1 MSSEHDSSAKQNQND
16 RRRGLLARA
25 GGLGMVGK
33 VGAVG
38 AAWCLVLAQPAGVLA
53 QEPKKSDP
61 ASDPAPTQSPGG
73 NEPLQPNPEPT
84 VIVVDP
90 ATGQPVA
97 TPPGAAPN
105 ATGAQPVRPG
115 TTPGPTG
122 PVGPNGTTVDPR
134 TGRALPANPNG
145 AQPVTPGATRAQPEQ
160 PVGPSVQPTPAPSAG
175 RSAQSPAMNPGATPT
190 REVRPEQRGE
200 NGAAAGPL
208 PGTNAPLKEGWFR
221 YGPVAE
227 PLKLKLLADQVAAE
241 LGIQYLSTDLALS
254 DKQVFL
260 PTAIDVPHEQ
270 LLGFLEMLLEQNGM
284 SLRKTGV
291 GNIYSI
297 EPINQGTASPISSDP
312 FATTQIIATP
322 GLRPSALQGAI
333 NAVLSKSGGA
343 AIPGNPNP
351 GGQPG
356 GGTAQIAY
364 LDDLGIMLVTD
375 TPRKIRIISSVVEQL
390 VAEQIKMEWTRF
402 DVKYL
407 AAAGA
412 RSRIIEVLNRQQGSS
427 SGQQN
432 VQPQPGTVV
441 QGGGS
446 SGGINNLA
454 DRLVVDSTSNALIFR
469 GRSDEAVLLR
479 KLLTVVDL
487 PSKLE
492 GRWYAVSGAAQIA
505 QHAERSGYGRLITID
520 PQNSSTRGTGAFA
533 GVPANQGAQNQFNPN
548 LRTNEG
554 DAQGTVI
561 VLDAQARGFMY
572 FATPELH
579 EQMNQLIKRLEP
591 FTESE
596 AIVYEHYK
604 IRHGKA
610 EEIEAIVTA
619 LITNTAQAAT
629 APLLPGGGGTGGA
642 NNRFPSF
649 NNQAQRVPN
658 QAQPNR
664 AAADENQAIDA
675 SADVFVT
682 ADKPNN
688 QVIVKAPKR
697 LQPQFARLINK
708 LDIRRPQVFVEAQ
721 IVVIDDNDGWRLAF
735 ETQWVDQISNNSRLA
750 ARSIFGTA
758 TNRTSL
764 TGTPTVTP
772 ALNAFTMAIIKSD
785 QVPIVITALANSTD
799 AKVVAAPKLLVDDNE
814 EAEISAIQEVPTTT
828 TSQSGAAGST
838 VTSFGGFQEAGPKLK
853 VKPQISSGDYLRL
866 KYELELSNFVGS
878 TDTASSIPPARNT
891 SKISSE
897 SVTVPSDST
906 IIVGGLALENTSTT
920 VLKVPL
926 LGDIPLAGQLFR
938 DQSETKT
945 RRLIYVFITP
955 RVMRDA
961 EFTDLRLLS
970 RGPVAMAK
978 VSDPVPKMVP
988 PTYIEIHRP
997 SPSAKD
1003 PLEGLP
1009 RPMLTPMP
1017 QTSGKTVVPPT
1028 TPASP
1033 ANPAPAAS
1041 PDPATK

>member
-1 MSSEHDSSAKQNQND
+1 MSSQHDSIAKQNQND

-33 VGAVG
+33 VGVVG
-38 AAWCLVLAQPAGVLA
+38 AAWCLVMAQPAGVFA

-61 ASDPAPTQSPGG
+61 ATDPAPTQSPTG

-97 TPPGAAPN
+97 TPPGGVPN

-122 PVGPNGTTVDPR
+122 PVGPNGAPVDPR
-134 TGRALPANPNG
+134 TGQV
-145 AQPVTPGATRAQPEQ
+145 QPVTPGATRAQPEQ
-160 PVGPSVQPTPAPSAG
+160 PMGPSVQPTPTPSAG
-175 RSAQSPAMNPGATPT
+175 RSAQGPAMNPGATPT
-190 REVRPEQRGE
+190 REVRPMERGE
-200 NGAAAGPL
+200 NGSAAGPL

-343 AIPGNPNP
+343 AMPGNPNP

-356 GGTAQIAY
+356 GGSAQIAY

-375 TPRKIRIISSVVEQL
+375 TPRKIRIITSVVDQL

-407 AAAGA
+407 SAAGA
-412 RSRIIEVLNRQQGSS
+412 RSRIIEVLNRQQGST

-432 VQPQPGTVV
+432 VQPQPGAVV

-446 SGGINNLA
+446 AGGINNLA

-469 GRSDEAVLLR
+469 GRTDEAVLLR

-520 PQNSSTRGTGAFA
+520 PQSSANRGTGAFG
-533 GVPANQGAQNQFNPN
+533 GVPANQGVQSQFNPN
-548 LRTNEG
+548 QRTNEG

-649 NNQAQRVPN
+649 NNQAARVPN

-664 AAADENQAIDA
+664 AGADENQAIDA

-708 LDIRRPQVFVEAQ
+708 LDIRRPQVFIEAQ

-758 TNRTSL
+758 TNRTAL
-764 TGTPTVTP
+764 TGAPTVTP
-772 ALNAFTMAIIKSD
+772 LANAFTMAIIKSD
-785 QVPIVITALANSTD
+785 QVPIVITALADSTD
-799 AKVVAAPKLLVDDNE
+799 AKVVASPKLLVDDNE

-866 KYELELSNFVGS
+866 KYELELSNFVGP
-878 TDTASSIPPARNT
+878 TNTASAIPPARST

-978 VSDPVPKMVP
+978 VNDPVPKMVP
-988 PTYIEIHRP
+988 PTYIEIHKP
-997 SPSAKD
+997 TPSAKD

-1009 RPMLTPMP
+1009 RPMLTPP
-1017 QTSGKTVVPPT
+1017 QTNTKPTVLPTT
-1028 TPASP
+1028 TPAAP
-1033 ANPAPAAS
+1033 ANP
-1041 PDPATK
+1041 DPSTK